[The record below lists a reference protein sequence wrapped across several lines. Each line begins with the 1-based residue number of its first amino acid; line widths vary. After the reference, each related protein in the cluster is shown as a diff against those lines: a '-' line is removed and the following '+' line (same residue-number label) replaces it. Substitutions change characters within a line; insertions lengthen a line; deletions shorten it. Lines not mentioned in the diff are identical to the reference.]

1 MAMLCQANRAPSL
14 QRGIVK
20 RKVAISRVD
29 ILKKSSHTIYFST
42 LNPNQRF
49 CYNDAR
55 VVKWGLAI

>member
-1 MAMLCQANRAPSL
+1 MTL

-20 RKVAISRVD
+20 RKVDISQVD
-29 ILKKSSHTIYFST
+29 ILKKSCQTIYFST
-42 LNPNQRF
+42 LNPNLRF